1 MILKLYNTL
10 NKKIEDFIPIDKK
23 NIRMYVCG
31 PTVYDSPH
39 IGNARS
45 VVVYDVLF
53 RLLKYIY
60 GDKAINYVRNITD
73 VDDKIIAASKEK
85 QESVAKLTQKVYECF
100 TKDMTYL
107 NCQSPVYEPKA
118 TDHIYDMIQM
128 IEKLLQY
135 GCAYLSNDH
144 IYFDVSKFP
153 NYNNLSGRSFEESEA
168 GYRIAISEDKR
179 NPADFVLWKPAEKD
193 DDLDSTF
200 DSPWGL
206 GRPGWH
212 IECSAMSTKY
222 LGSTFDIH
230 GGGIDLIF
238 PHHTNEIAQ
247 SVCSHPNSEYAKYW
261 VHNGFLTVN
270 GEKMSKSIGNFIT
283 VKELK
288 DLGVNGESIRLFFLM
303 THYRKP
309 INWTKKGL
317 GDSKKSLDS
326 LYRIINENH
335 EIQDVQVDQKF
346 LHSLCEDINTPKAIA
361 RLHEIAKDYNNAQSV
376 EEKLQ
381 IASVIKKSGSL
392 IGLFEAKKESADNQI
407 SEEIESLIKER
418 LLAKKEKNWK
428 LADEIRDNLMKQ
440 GIMLEDTPDGNTSWR
455 YTK

>member
-1 MILKLYNTL
+1 
-10 NKKIEDFIPIDKK
+10 
-23 NIRMYVCG
+23 
-31 PTVYDSPH
+31 
-39 IGNARS
+39 
-45 VVVYDVLF
+45 
-53 RLLKYIY
+53 
-60 GDKAINYVRNITD
+60 
-73 VDDKIIAASKEK
+73 
-85 QESVAKLTQKVYECF
+85 
-100 TKDMTYL
+100 
-107 NCQSPVYEPKA
+107 
-118 TDHIYDMIQM
+118 M

-376 EEKLQ
+376 DEKLQ